1 LPGRGIHGY
10 SDSGGRTG
18 LHEALR
24 MNSVAG
30 IVAGF
35 LVIGG
40 AVALYKF
47 GARKAGELR
56 RAIDELRG
64 DSRKPDGEVLD
75 FERDP
80 ATGVFRAKP

>member
-1 LPGRGIHGY
+1 
-10 SDSGGRTG
+10 
-18 LHEALR
+18 

-40 AVALYKF
+40 AVALYRF

-64 DSRKPDGEVLD
+64 DARGPDGAVLD

-80 ATGVFRAKP
+80 ATGVYKARP

>member
-1 LPGRGIHGY
+1 
-10 SDSGGRTG
+10 
-18 LHEALR
+18 

-35 LVIGG
+35 LVVGG
-40 AVALYKF
+40 AVALYRF

-64 DSRKPDGEVLD
+64 EADGADGDILD

-80 ATGVFRAKP
+80 TTGVFKAKP

>member
-1 LPGRGIHGY
+1 
-10 SDSGGRTG
+10 
-18 LHEALR
+18 
-24 MNSVAG
+24 MNPVAG
-30 IVAGF
+30 VVAGF

-40 AVALYKF
+40 AVALYRF

-64 DSRKPDGEVLD
+64 DRASPDGAVLD

-80 ATGVFRAKP
+80 ATGVFKPKP

>member
-1 LPGRGIHGY
+1 
-10 SDSGGRTG
+10 
-18 LHEALR
+18 

-35 LVIGG
+35 LVVGG
-40 AVALYKF
+40 AVALYRF

-64 DSRKPDGEVLD
+64 DARGADGEVLD

-80 ATGVFRAKP
+80 ATGIFKAKS

>member
-1 LPGRGIHGY
+1 
-10 SDSGGRTG
+10 
-18 LHEALR
+18 

-40 AVALYKF
+40 AVALYRF

-64 DSRKPDGEVLD
+64 DARGPDGDFLD

-80 ATGVFRAKP
+80 ATGVYKARS

>member
-1 LPGRGIHGY
+1 
-10 SDSGGRTG
+10 
-18 LHEALR
+18 

-40 AVALYKF
+40 AVALYRF

-56 RAIDELRG
+56 RAIDEMRG
-64 DSRKPDGEVLD
+64 EAHGPGGDILD

-80 ATGVFRAKP
+80 ATGVYKAKP

>member
-1 LPGRGIHGY
+1 
-10 SDSGGRTG
+10 
-18 LHEALR
+18 

-35 LVIGG
+35 IVIGG
-40 AVALYKF
+40 AVALYRF

-64 DSRKPDGEVLD
+64 DARGPDGDVLD

-80 ATGVFRAKP
+80 ATGVYKARP